1 MPAKPPTAVA
11 SVADTLLTAALA
23 AVGQYDD
30 ENGLGLVP
38 TRTLDCMHFE
48 PSACSDACA
57 VGGDGEHEAEPSV
70 PAPAPTTCPAEP
82 AARLKAPLRLVLS
95 RPPKADARL
104 GLRHGDL
111 FEDSESDEAE
121 AMATTAAPINDPL
134 PPGPERAAAV
144 PPLKASIFPQDAGS
158 AGFPMPPP
166 SLPPSLPTPAKAA
179 ESSRSG
185 ARSSDELVA
194 AASAS
199 LASQAA
205 EQLDMDP
212 ARLGAAIHE
221 RCPFFGFLAG
231 LSFMGGAA
239 KNGSG
244 EYKRNYA
251 QMSAPAT

>member
-1 MPAKPPTAVA
+1 
-11 SVADTLLTAALA
+11 
-23 AVGQYDD
+23 
-30 ENGLGLVP
+30 
-38 TRTLDCMHFE
+38 MHFE
-48 PSACSDACA
+48 PLACSDACA

-70 PAPAPTTCPAEP
+70 PAPAPTTRLAEP

-95 RPPKADARL
+95 RAPKADARL

-121 AMATTAAPINDPL
+121 AMATTAAPIDNPT
-134 PPGPERAAAV
+134 AAAV

-158 AGFPMPPP
+158 AGFPLPPP

-212 ARLGAAIHE
+212 ARLGAVIHE

-239 KNGSG
+239 GNGSG
-244 EYKRNYA
+244 ENKRNYA
-251 QMSAPAT
+251 QMSAPAN